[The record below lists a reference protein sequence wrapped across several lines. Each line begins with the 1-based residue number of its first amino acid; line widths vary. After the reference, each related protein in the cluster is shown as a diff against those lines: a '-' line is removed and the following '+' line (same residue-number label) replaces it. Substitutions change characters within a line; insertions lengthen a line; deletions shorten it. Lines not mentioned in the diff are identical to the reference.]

1 MRISIYVTLCDFV
14 TVLHFYSY
22 GSFLQII
29 IQRLLLLQFL
39 LALLLFLRLL
49 YHQMLHLCLLHLLCQ
64 HLLLFLRC
72 LQLHLQ
78 LPDLPDQCCHHKQ
91 VSEFRELYP
100 HMTEVTCFQTL

>member
-29 IQRLLLLQFL
+29 IQHLLLLQFL

-72 LQLHLQ
+72 LQLH
-78 LPDLPDQCCHHKQ
+78 
-91 VSEFRELYP
+91 RELYP

>member
-39 LALLLFLRLL
+39 LALLLFLR
-49 YHQMLHLCLLHLLCQ
+49 
-64 HLLLFLRC
+64 C

>member
-72 LQLHLQ
+72 LQLEISYVGYQ
-78 LPDLPDQCCHHKQ
+78 KQ
-91 VSEFRELYP
+91 DIPAKKDMRMSP
-100 HMTEVTCFQTL
+100 

>member
-1 MRISIYVTLCDFV
+1 MIFILQSTSPFVYKSILMRISIYVTLCDFV

-39 LALLLFLRLL
+39 LALLLFLR
-49 YHQMLHLCLLHLLCQ
+49 
-64 HLLLFLRC
+64 C
-72 LQLHLQ
+72 LQLH
-78 LPDLPDQCCHHKQ
+78 
-91 VSEFRELYP
+91 RELYP